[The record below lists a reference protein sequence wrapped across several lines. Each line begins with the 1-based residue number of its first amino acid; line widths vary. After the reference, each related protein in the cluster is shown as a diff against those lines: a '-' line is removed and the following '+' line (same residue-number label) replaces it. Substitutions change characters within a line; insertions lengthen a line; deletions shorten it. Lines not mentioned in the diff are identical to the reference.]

1 MTDGF
6 KELRHY
12 SNSEPDYEG
21 FGYVICSDEKLG
33 YLVYKKTDVYGT
45 GEGGIVYFINPDNYK
60 RFETLEDAEDYCRN
74 NEIASYTRKELV
86 EKSRE
91 LYPAGTR
98 VELVEMD
105 DPQAPPKGTRG
116 TIWTVDD
123 AGSIHVR
130 WDNGSSLSLIYGV
143 DRFNVVEDN

>member
-6 KELRHY
+6 KELRHED
-12 SNSEPDYEG
+12 NSEPDYEG
-21 FGYVICSDEKLG
+21 FGYIICSNEKLG
-33 YLVYKKTDVYGT
+33 YLVHKKTDVYGT
-45 GEGGIVYFINPDNYK
+45 GKGGFVYFINPDD
-60 RFETLEDAEDYCRN
+60 FELFENLKDAKDYCRSH
-74 NEIASYTRKELV
+74 EIAGYTRKELA

-105 DPQAPPKGTRG
+105 DPQAPPKGTKG

-123 AGSIHVR
+123 IGTIHVK
-130 WDNGSSLSLIYGV
+130 WDNGSCLSLILGV
-143 DRFNVVEDN
+143 DKFNIVER

>member
-12 SNSEPDYEG
+12 DNSEPDYEG

-33 YLVYKKTDVYGT
+33 YLAYKKTAIYGID
-45 GEGGIVYFINPDNYK
+45 EGGVVRFINPDNYK
-60 RFETLEDAEDYCRN
+60 RFETLKDAKDYCRN
-74 NEIASYTRKELV
+74 NEIAGFTRIELV

-91 LYPAGTR
+91 LYQKGTR
-98 VELVEMD
+98 VELVKMD

-116 TIWTVDD
+116 TVWAVDD
-123 AGSIHVR
+123 IGSIHVQ

-143 DRFNVVEDN
+143 DRFNIVTE